1 MGHWVCCRSIV
12 AVSQCVSLFLYQGRW
27 QQWRSGSRKI
37 WTRSTELLFLLW
49 ISIPPPANQHNCE
62 QWTWIF
68 HHYLWGFSSP
78 KFCDI
83 HRHSHMTPYTNTSK
97 SHQQTW
103 NSNPTSSATPIPSP
117 LMKKHMI
124 KMQTKTMI
132 ENCSFALLINDILRT
147 MHLNNR
153 KNMSTMNGTS
163 DKIYINTVCIP

>member
-1 MGHWVCCRSIV
+1 MLNNRSGSLVCCGSIV
-12 AVSQCVSLFLYQGRW
+12 AVSECVVYFCISEDGSNEGQDQGRF
-27 QQWRSGSRKI
+27 
-37 WTRSTELLFLLW
+37 ELVQLNCCFYMFLLW
-49 ISIPPPANQHNCE
+49 ISPANQHSCE

-78 KFCDI
+78 TFWDI
-83 HRHSHMTPYTNTSK
+83 HRHSHMTPYTNTCK

-132 ENCSFALLINDILRT
+132 ENCSFALLINDILLK
-147 MHLNNR
+147 MNLNNR
-153 KNMSTMNGTS
+153 NNMSTMNCTS
-163 DKIYINTVCIP
+163 DIYI